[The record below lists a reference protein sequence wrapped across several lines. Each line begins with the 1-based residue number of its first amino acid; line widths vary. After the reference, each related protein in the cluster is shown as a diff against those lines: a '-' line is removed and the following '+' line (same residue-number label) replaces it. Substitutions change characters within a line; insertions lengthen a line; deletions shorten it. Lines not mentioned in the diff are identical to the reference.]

1 MSISF
6 LTLLIAV
13 IAASGAEAAA
23 KYAQDISNKL
33 NPTGRTVTIPVP
45 LSDQGTTLGD
55 VVIEIKPDDTILVGK
70 AEILD
75 RLAPVISEETRG
87 AIALLPDAGGFVPI
101 DAFAGAGVPIA
112 FDHGLQQLAIA
123 IDPGKRASADL
134 SMAARTPAAAAAAS
148 LVPPERL
155 AGYVNVLAGVDHV
168 WERTGYS
175 DETSA
180 RLGLDGAL
188 RFGNVVFETRASYD
202 GDVDINECPP
212 HVICT
217 YSHAAGLKRQI
228 SRFVYDVPDY
238 QTRVTVGDADGI
250 ALPIQRAA
258 DVLGVSVEKTA
269 RKLAP
274 GENLMSTGGG
284 SFTLDRSATVTVL
297 VNGRALQT
305 LRLRPGHYGIHD
317 LPLASGGNDVKLEI
331 TKDDGTTETLSFT
344 NYGDASLLAAGK
356 SEWVVSG
363 GVPSYLLDNARTY
376 RDNAVL
382 ASGYM
387 RYGLSDAV
395 TAEAHLQGDN
405 DVLMGGLAFVVGTDL
420 GVFNIGG
427 AVSDSSSGTGAA
439 ASFAWNLANFS
450 GLLGEKTESFF
461 VGAEYRSTDF
471 HTPGEYLST
480 ATGILYP
487 EFNYWLQ
494 LNATYSAPVY
504 GDIIGSIS
512 GRYMFANPDRKLI
525 SENTVTNDQYGADI
539 ALSSPL
545 TETTTASLV
554 AGYSNELYVYDAA
567 KTRNVDPEFRVA
579 LRFDVRPDERSSVS
593 AGYDTL
599 GSRADVS
606 ANRNAG
612 SGVGRWDT
620 NISVNTLGNEDTA
633 NLAASASYYGNRGEV
648 QLSHSANAD
657 STGFSD
663 LTDIHNRTSLTAS
676 TAIAFAGD
684 KVAIG
689 PPIKNGA
696 FAILTPHD
704 TLAGHEIIAGN
715 PDDVRARADD
725 WGNGLVSDIPAYM
738 PSAVPVDVADLPLGY
753 SLGSGAF
760 QTFAPYKAGYV
771 FEVGSNYSVSLYGTM
786 ITAKGDALA
795 FIAGTARSASGS
807 GKSVAIFTN
816 AEGRFGA
823 EGLAPGHW
831 IIEMGAEEGPLYY
844 AVDVPDTANG
854 LVKVGT
860 LAPIE
865 RPSQ

>member
-1 MSISF
+1 M
-6 LTLLIAV
+6 LIVVLA
-13 IAASGAEAAA
+13 ILAAMVAAPHVEAAV
-23 KYAQDISNKL
+23 KYAGDITNKL

-45 LSDQGTTLGD
+45 LSDQGTALGD
-55 VVIEIKPDDTILVGK
+55 VTIEIKPDDSILVGK
-70 AEILD
+70 AELLE

-87 AIALLPDAGGFVPI
+87 AIALLPDAGGFVAI
-101 DAFAGAGVPIA
+101 EAFAGAGIPIE

-123 IDPGKRASADL
+123 IDTGKRASADL
-134 SMAARTPAAAAAAS
+134 SMAAKTPAAAAAAS

-155 AGYVNVLAGVDHV
+155 SGYVNVLAGVDHV
-168 WERTGYS
+168 WERTGIG
-175 DETSA
+175 DDTSA

-217 YSHAAGLKRQI
+217 YSHAAGLKRQS
-228 SRFVYDVPDY
+228 SRFVYDVPEY

-274 GENLMSTGGG
+274 GESLMSTGAG
-284 SFTLDRSATVTVL
+284 SFTLDRTATVTVL

-305 LRLRPGHYGIHD
+305 LRLRPGHYGLHD

-363 GVPSYLLDNARTY
+363 GAPSYLLDNARTY
-376 RDNAVL
+376 RDNAIL
-382 ASGYM
+382 GSGYF
-387 RYGLSDAV
+387 RYGLTDAV

-420 GVFNIGG
+420 GIFNIGG
-427 AVSDSSSGTGAA
+427 AVSDSDEGQGAA
-439 ASFAWNLANFS
+439 ASFSWNLANFS
-450 GLLGEKTESFF
+450 GLLGEKTESLF

-480 ATGILYP
+480 STGILYP
-487 EFNYWLQ
+487 EYNYWLQ

-539 ALSSPL
+539 SLSSPL
-545 TETTTASLV
+545 TDTTTASLV

-567 KTRNVDPEFRVA
+567 KTRTVDPEFRIA
-579 LRFDVRPDERSSVS
+579 LRLDMRPDDRSSVS

-612 SGVGRWDT
+612 AGVGRWDT
-620 NISVNTLGNEDTA
+620 NISVNTLGNEDTT

-648 QLSHSANAD
+648 QVSHSAYAD
-657 STGFSD
+657 STDFSD
-663 LTDIHNRTSLTAS
+663 LSGIHNRTSLTAS
-676 TAIAFAGD
+676 TGIAFAGD
-684 KVAIG
+684 KFAVG

-696 FAILTPHD
+696 FAILSPHD

-715 PDDVRARADD
+715 PDDVRARADQ
-725 WGNGLVSDIPAYM
+725 WGNGLVSDIPTYM

-771 FEVGSNYSVSLYGTM
+771 FEVGSGASVSLYGTM
-786 ITAKGDALA
+786 VTEKGEPLA
-795 FIAGTARSASGS
+795 FIAGTARSERGNA
-807 GKSVAIFTN
+807 KSVPVFTN

-823 EGLAPGHW
+823 EGLAPGRW
-831 IIEMGAEEGPLYY
+831 IIEMGADDGPIYY
-844 AVDVPDTANG
+844 AVDVPETANG
-854 LVKVGT
+854 LVKAGT
-860 LAPIE
+860 LAPTE
-865 RPSQ
+865 RPSE